1 MGREGGDSHTSVMKQ
16 AILNFLYNLDR
27 AIASLFGAPPQE
39 TISSE
44 LGRHETNP
52 LVDLGADLLDDIQA
66 NHTENAEKHATLLDN
81 ADNGFKG

>member
-1 MGREGGDSHTSVMKQ
+1 MKQ

-27 AIASLFGAPPQE
+27 AVASLFGAPPQE

-44 LGRHETNP
+44 LGRHEANP
-52 LVDLGADLLDDIQA
+52 LVDFGADLLDDIQA